1 MGGLYVDFGYNRLFL
16 CSPDSSTA
24 VNFGAYGG
32 AGSITAESCRWLYS
46 GYMTALSTG
55 KQIQVLVDRTDCNFT
70 DGALPNPY
78 PAQTYFLK

>member
-32 AGSITAESCRWLYS
+32 AGSITAESCR
-46 GYMTALSTG
+46 
-55 KQIQVLVDRTDCNFT
+55 
-70 DGALPNPY
+70 
-78 PAQTYFLK
+78 